1 MCKTFRRREW
11 VRAAV
16 VNIFNIFLELR
27 FLFIF
32 QFSNSFKWLEATL
45 IDAEGVLNESL
56 IDFYSTGFR
65 MDLENHFYFYSDCI
79 RI

>member
-1 MCKTFRRREW
+1 M
-11 VRAAV
+11 

-45 IDAEGVLNESL
+45 IDAERVLNESL
-56 IDFYSTGFR
+56 IDFYRTGFR